1 MTIKYLV
8 LSGGGPN
15 IISQF
20 GAIKRLNNNIF
31 NINDI
36 KQIYANSAGTY
47 LAILLALRCDLNDIE
62 EYLIKK
68 PWGKYFCNNI
78 NDILQLNNYKGII
91 NHDFI
96 SDILKSFFKSKEIDV
111 NITLKQFYDLT
122 DIELYFYTTKIND
135 YSLVELSYLS
145 DPNLKIIDASVM
157 SSSLPPVFGPIK
169 YNGCYYIDGGLY
181 NNYPINSC
189 LHKSKCEQ
197 EEVLGIRVKGKESF
211 LYDTERIEN
220 DNIINYFGKL
230 LSDVV
235 SKNMTDNDQINI
247 KYNILIQPE
256 YDTGDE
262 ELWKKF
268 SENEE
273 FRKEL
278 MILGETTANE
288 FIERI

>member
-20 GAIKRLNNNIF
+20 GAIKILNNNIF

-36 KQIYANSAGTY
+36 KQIYANSAGTL
-47 LAILLALRCDLNDIE
+47 LAILLVLRCDLNDIE

-91 NHDFI
+91 NHDFV
-96 SDILKSFFKSKEIDV
+96 SDILKSFFKSKDLDI
-111 NITLKQFYDLT
+111 NITLKEFYDLT
-122 DIELYFYTTKIND
+122 NIEVYFYTTKIND
-135 YSLVELSYLS
+135 YSLVELSHKTEP
-145 DPNLKIIDASVM
+145 DLKIIDASVM

-169 YNGCYYIDGGLY
+169 YKDSFYIDGGLY
-181 NNYPINSC
+181 NNYPVNSC
-189 LHKSKCEQ
+189 LQKTECEH
-197 EEVLGIRVKGKESF
+197 EEVLGIRVKGKDSFIYSSEKIES
-211 LYDTERIEN
+211 

-230 LSDVV
+230 LADLV
-235 SKNMTDNDQINI
+235 SKNMTDNDQTNI
-247 KYNILIQPE
+247 KYNIVINAM

-278 MILGETTANE
+278 MILGETTAQE
-288 FIERI
+288 FIAMT